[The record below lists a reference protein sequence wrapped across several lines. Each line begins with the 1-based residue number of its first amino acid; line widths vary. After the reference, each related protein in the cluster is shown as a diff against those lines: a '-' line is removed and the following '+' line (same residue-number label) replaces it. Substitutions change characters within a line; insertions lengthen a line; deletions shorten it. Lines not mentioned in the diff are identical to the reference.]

1 MGLEPSFMELVPLQK
16 VLNEKAPCAEKQ
28 ALPECTLYQIRQEWA
43 SQPPE
48 LRVNILLLF
57 VRSSVCAI
65 YYTSLSPKF

>member
-48 LRVNILLLF
+48 L
-57 VRSSVCAI
+57 
-65 YYTSLSPKF
+65 